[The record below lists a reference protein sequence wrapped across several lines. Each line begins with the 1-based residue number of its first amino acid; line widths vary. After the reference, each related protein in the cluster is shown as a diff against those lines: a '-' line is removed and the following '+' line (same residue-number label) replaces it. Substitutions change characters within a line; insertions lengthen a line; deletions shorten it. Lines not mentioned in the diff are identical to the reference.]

1 VVAVAAGIATGASA
15 AASAGGSIE
24 ILVKGESGGLINVQ
38 DAFSV
43 GQHYCGV
50 SRGAVARE
58 VFGNGRLRCLT
69 PDAVETFYLAASTR
83 HALSRWGSRTETC
96 PVIHCRPGD
105 AFAARG
111 LVDAV
116 ISRRRRLVVPVRM
129 PGTRAVL
136 TNSKPPHRDPASPAP
151 VRCYR
156 LREAAGGP
164 GGRAGPICPSRTRPV
179 RFGHDREHRQYE
191 HR

>member
-1 VVAVAAGIATGASA
+1 VVAVAAGIATGAPA

-136 TNSKPPHRDPASPAP
+136 TNSTPA
-151 VRCYR
+151 
-156 LREAAGGP
+156 AASRP
-164 GGRAGPICPSRTRPV
+164 CLACTRTLLPTSRSRWRAGRPGRSHLSKPNSSRTLRA
-179 RFGHDREHRQYE
+179 
-191 HR
+191 